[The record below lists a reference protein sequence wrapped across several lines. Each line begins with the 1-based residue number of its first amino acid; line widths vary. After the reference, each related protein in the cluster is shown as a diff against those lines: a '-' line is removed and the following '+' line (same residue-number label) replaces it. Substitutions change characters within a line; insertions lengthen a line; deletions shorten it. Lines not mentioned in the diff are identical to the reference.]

1 MSTNINLNLADAEV
15 LLRLLLEENAKL
27 KGLVKDQAAIIDNL
41 SVNPNFG
48 CLTRKALELE
58 FERRKAVR
66 PNRAIIGIDV
76 AGMGKANLREGEA
89 WVNKQIQ
96 CALDWIKK
104 HTRVTDLLIGQLNS
118 GDEFIFICPLDNV
131 EGLVS
136 KIKEIFNIYHL
147 NPGDGEAIYIAWKE
161 YDEDLPLSPMPSDP
175 MGVSNSSEVMDIVY
189 DLKRRAKMRLAS

>member
-1 MSTNINLNLADAEV
+1 MSTNINLNSADAEV

-27 KGLVKDQAAIIDNL
+27 KNLIKDQATVIDSL

-48 CLTRKALELE
+48 CLTRKALEIE

-76 AGMGKANLREGEA
+76 AGMGKANIREGEA

-96 CALDWIKK
+96 SALDWIKK
-104 HTRVTDLLIGQLNS
+104 HTRCTDLLIGQLNS

-131 EGLVS
+131 EGIVG

-147 NPGDGEAIYIAWKE
+147 NPGDGEAIYIAWRE
-161 YDEDLPLSPMPSDP
+161 YNEDLPLSPLPSDP
-175 MGVSNSSEVMDIVY
+175 LGDSNSSLVMDEVY
-189 DLKRRAKMRLAS
+189 NLKRRAKMRLAS